1 MCFEFT
7 ITKSRAL
14 SVGIILTFSFLLG
27 KAIQQKK
34 VDVAQYWFLERLMAN
49 LFNMNKF
56 ARH

>member
-1 MCFEFT
+1 MCFEFS
-7 ITKSRAL
+7 ITKFRAL
-14 SVGIILTFSFLLG
+14 SVGIILTFSFCWV
-27 KAIQQKK
+27 KPFSKK